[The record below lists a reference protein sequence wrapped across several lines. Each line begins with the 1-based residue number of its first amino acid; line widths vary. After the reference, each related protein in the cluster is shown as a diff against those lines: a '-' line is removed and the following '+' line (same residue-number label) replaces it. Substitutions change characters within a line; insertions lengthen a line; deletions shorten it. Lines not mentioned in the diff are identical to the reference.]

1 MHICGT
7 GMTSNSG
14 IPLFLAVYAILN
26 LIAFAAF
33 GLDKRKAQRS
43 SWRIPERVLLFLALC
58 GPFGA
63 YGAMRKFRHKT
74 QKTLFLLVPAF
85 LVLHCIILLYCVVKL
100 PGVI

>member
-1 MHICGT
+1 
-7 GMTSNSG
+7 MTSMPDIPVFLG
-14 IPLFLAVYAILN
+14 IYAVLN
-26 LIAFAAF
+26 LIAFVVY

-43 SWRIPERVLLFLALC
+43 SWRIPERVLLVLALC

-85 LVLHCIILLYCVVKL
+85 LVMHCIILLYYGGKL
-100 PGVI
+100 LNIV